1 MFQKAFSVCSWQW
14 KWKDEYFAL
23 EKNSSEI
30 TKENVSCGHICDGYA
45 WQKPCHWSQPGHQCY
60 KERAS
65 KVAPELPPLHSACW
79 WTPLQWCSPAC
90 RVKGWQLRR
99 NFACSFF
106 VALMTRLASMT
117 RFLPS
122 ISITDVATAHIFF
135 RDFWTILLES
145 KIFILPLSLSAANWE
160 SFLKH
165 WRAFEVSLSLFWNNS
180 NVFS

>member
-1 MFQKAFSVCSWQW
+1 MQKKVKIKSNSIQNARKVTWMQKRVKIKYDSIKVKFSVLQNTMVVIWR
-14 KWKDEYFAL
+14 KKII
-23 EKNSSEI
+23 SSP
-30 TKENVSCGHICDGYA
+30 T
-45 WQKPCHWSQPGHQCY
+45 HQ
-60 KERAS
+60 RM
-65 KVAPELPPLHSACW
+65 P
-79 WTPLQWCSPAC
+79 WCSPAC
-90 RVKGWQLRR
+90 KGKGWQLRR